1 MKKPSMTIDEAQAVA
16 IRAVE
21 FLARDD
27 DRLGRFLALTGVGPS
42 DIAAGLSEP
51 AFLAGVLDHVMSDES
66 LLFLFCDHAGLAPD
80 VPAFARRRLSGPEDT
95 W

>member
-1 MKKPSMTIDEAQAVA
+1 MTIDEAQAVA

-27 DRLGRFLALTGVGPS
+27 DRLGRFLALTGVGPG

-51 AFLAGVLDHVMSDES
+51 AFLVGVLDHVMSDES
-66 LLFLFCDHAGLAPD
+66 LLFLFCEQVGLAPD
-80 VPAFARRRLSGPEDT
+80 LPATARRSLSGPGDT